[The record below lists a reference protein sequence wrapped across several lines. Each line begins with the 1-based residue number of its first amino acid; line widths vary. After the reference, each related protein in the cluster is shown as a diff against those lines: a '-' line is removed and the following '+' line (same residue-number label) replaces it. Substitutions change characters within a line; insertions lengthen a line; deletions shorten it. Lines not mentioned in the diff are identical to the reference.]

1 LICVIRIVDNDSH
14 FYFRLVGVE
23 QTQDSTRLDK
33 FQFPVKTVLLLG
45 NEKEGIPVELIQ
57 VKLKLLLHG
66 TKK

>member
-1 LICVIRIVDNDSH
+1 
-14 FYFRLVGVE
+14 VE

-66 TKK
+66 TKKMG